1 MTLAQTSDL
10 AIPVDIHLPHGIMHH
25 GRKITNRRDEAR
37 QIPWHAKLLGISTTR
52 VDIASIFIRVSIA
65 IT

>member
-25 GRKITNRRDEAR
+25 GWKITNRRDEAR
-37 QIPWHAKLLGISTTR
+37 QIPWHAKLLGYF
-52 VDIASIFIRVSIA
+52 DNGKG
-65 IT
+65 